1 MPRAPSPLAVARAR
15 QLIAELQIRHAREL
29 DLELI
34 AAHLGVLVRK
44 LPLRHEEGRLL
55 RSARHGI
62 INVAESACAS
72 NKWRFVVA
80 HELGHFL
87 RDGDGDSF
95 DACTR
100 GDLSNYSG
108 NGRESEA
115 NDFAC
120 ELLMPSALF
129 KPRCDRNRPSLFDV
143 GELAQEFQ
151 TSLTA
156 TALRFVLFSPEPCA
170 VVQSTKGV
178 VDWVDWSADFRPAI
192 AKGARLDNRTY
203 AVDLLD
209 GTDVADKAALVDD
222 DAWGSEC
229 GVDLWEHS
237 RKVAD
242 ATVLTL
248 LWHAGT
254 SRAAVS

>member
-1 MPRAPSPLAVARAR
+1 MPRPRSPAAVARAR
-15 QLIAELQIRHAREL
+15 QLVAELQIRHPREL

-34 AAHLGVLVRK
+34 AAHLGVLVRR

-55 RSARHGI
+55 RSASQGI
-62 INVAESACAS
+62 INVAESAYTS

-87 RDGDGDSF
+87 RDGEGDSF

-100 GDLSNYSG
+100 GDLSNYFGS
-108 NGRESEA
+108 GRESEA
-115 NDFAC
+115 NDFAS
-120 ELLMPSALF
+120 ELLMPSVLF
-129 KPRCDRNRPSLFDV
+129 EPRCDRNRPSLHDV

-156 TALRFVLFSPEPCA
+156 TALRFVSFSPEPCA

-178 VDWVDWSADFRPAI
+178 VDWVDWSTDFRPAV
-192 AKGARLDNRTY
+192 ARGTRLDGRTY
-203 AVDLLD
+203 AVDLLN
-209 GTDVADKAALVDD
+209 GSEVADRAAPVDD

-229 GVDLWEHS
+229 GVELWEHS

-242 ATVLTL
+242 ATVLTM
-248 LWHAGT
+248 LWHA
-254 SRAAVS
+254 S